1 MDSTSRTKN
10 SIRNMTFGITTQ
22 CIVLLINFISRSIFI
37 YVLGIEYLGI
47 NGLFSNILSILSL
60 ADLGMGTAMM
70 YSMYN
75 PLANRDEKKLAAL
88 TRYFKRI
95 YIIIALSITVIGLA
109 LLPFLRDL
117 VILEQPIKYLELY
130 YLLFLADS
138 VASYL
143 FSYKTLIIYSD
154 QKMYLLKM
162 YSFAFV
168 IIKFLVQT
176 VIIFTTHNY
185 ILYLT
190 IQVICTFLSNMC
202 SAKKADKIYP
212 YINKEETLEDS
223 EKKKIFSDIKA
234 IFLYKIGGVILN
246 STDNIIISVI
256 IGTIFVGYYSN
267 YTMIVNS
274 ILIFTTTIFNSIH
287 SSVGNLNTSNDREYQ
302 YKIFNTLNFAAFWIF
317 GFCSICLYVL
327 FNDFISLWVGE
338 KYILGTAVVQM
349 IVFNFYLAGILN
361 PINVFKDTTG
371 LFKSTRYIPILS
383 ALINI
388 AFSIILGKT
397 MGMFGIFAA
406 TAIARLSTNFV
417 VEPRVLMKEYF
428 DKKSI
433 GYYVKSILYFGVLI
447 ISLIVTYM
455 TCSLINGGDIL
466 GFIMKMIVCAIL
478 PNTIFLLVFFK
489 TDEFKFIYNKVIDKY
504 VKSIVIRK
512 NSKRA
517 I

>member
-95 YIIIALSITVIGLA
+95 YIIIAFSITVIGLA

-317 GFCSICLYVL
+317 HF
-327 FNDFISLWVGE
+327 
-338 KYILGTAVVQM
+338 
-349 IVFNFYLAGILN
+349 
-361 PINVFKDTTG
+361 G
-371 LFKSTRYIPILS
+371 LER
-383 ALINI
+383 NI
-388 AFSIILGKT
+388 F
-397 MGMFGIFAA
+397 
-406 TAIARLSTNFV
+406 
-417 VEPRVLMKEYF
+417 
-428 DKKSI
+428 
-433 GYYVKSILYFGVLI
+433 
-447 ISLIVTYM
+447 
-455 TCSLINGGDIL
+455 
-466 GFIMKMIVCAIL
+466 
-478 PNTIFLLVFFK
+478 
-489 TDEFKFIYNKVIDKY
+489 
-504 VKSIVIRK
+504 
-512 NSKRA
+512 
-517 I
+517 

>member
-1 MDSTSRTKN
+1 MDSTSRVKN
-10 SIRNMTFGITTQ
+10 SMRNMIFGIGSQ
-22 CIVLLINFISRSIFI
+22 AIVLLINFISRSIFI
-37 YVLGIEYLGI
+37 YILGVKYLGI
-47 NGLFSNILSILSL
+47 NGLFSNILNLLSL

-70 YSMYN
+70 YSMYK
-75 PLANRDEKKLAAL
+75 PLAEKDERKLAAL
-88 TRYFKRI
+88 TQYFKKI
-95 YIIIALSITVIGLA
+95 YYLIATAITLIGISLV
-109 LLPFLRDL
+109 PFLNNL
-117 VILEQPIKYLELY
+117 VNLDNPIRHLEIY

-154 QKMYLLKM
+154 QKLYLLKM
-162 YSFAFV
+162 YSFSFV

-176 VIIFTTHNY
+176 GIIFITHNY
-185 ILYLT
+185 ILYLVV
-190 IQVICTFLSNMC
+190 QVVCTFLCNML
-202 SAKKADKIYP
+202 SARAADKIYP
-212 YINKEETLEDS
+212 YIHEKRELQKD
-223 EKKKIFSDIKA
+223 EKKKIFSDVKA

-246 STDNIIISVI
+246 STDNIIISII

-302 YKIFNTLNFAAFWIF
+302 YKVFNTLNFSAFWIF

-338 KYILGTAVVQM
+338 KYILETTVVQM

-361 PINVFKDTTG
+361 PISVFRDTTG
-371 LFKSTRYIPILS
+371 LFKSTKYIPIVS

-406 TAIARLSTNFV
+406 TAIARLSTNFI
-417 VEPRVLMKEYF
+417 VEPRVLMKKYF

-433 GYYVKSILYFGVLI
+433 GYYVKSILYFIVLI

-455 TCSLINGGDIL
+455 TCSLINGRDIL
-466 GFIMKMIVCAIL
+466 GFIMEMIVCAIL

-489 TDEFKFIYNKVIDKY
+489 TDEFKFIYNKVINKY
-504 VKSIVIRK
+504 VKTIVTGR
-512 NSKRA
+512 NSKST